1 MQKRYISAE
10 QLLQDSFALA
20 IQVAASGFVP
30 ELLVGIWRGGAPVAI
45 VLQEVFEFAGLS
57 CNHLAIRT
65 SSYTDIGTH
74 AEVKVMGMD
83 GLATQLTG
91 IHSLLLVD
99 DIFDSGRTIA
109 KVLEEIRKL
118 SASSLL
124 IRTATPYYKPASNQT
139 DLEPDFFVH
148 ATTDWLV
155 FPHEL
160 QGLTQTELLDHKP
173 IPQALKQQLL
183 ALKDLPISKMEHR
196 N

>member
-20 IQVAASGFVP
+20 IQVATSGFVP

-65 SSYTDIGTH
+65 SSYTGIGEHT
-74 AEVKVMGMD
+74 EVRVQGIEA
-83 GLATQLTG
+83 LATQLSG
-91 IHSLLLVD
+91 IHSVLLVD
-99 DIFDSGRTIA
+99 DIFDSGRTMA
-109 KVLEEIRKL
+109 KVLDEIRKL
-118 SASSLL
+118 SSGSLL

-139 DLEPDFFVH
+139 DFAPDFFVH

-160 QGLTQTELLDHKP
+160 QGLAPMELLDHKP

-183 ALKDLPISKMEHR
+183 ALKDLPISKKQQR